1 MPPIT
6 RWWIKLALVYLVA
19 ALGLSLVLAT
29 RAVISLPPLVAAFGP
44 VYFHMFLVG
53 WVTQLIF
60 GVAYW
65 MFPKHSKERPRGSE
79 TLAVATMVL
88 LNIGLLIRAVAEPL
102 NALHPGAA
110 WGSLLMLSAIL
121 QWLAG
126 VGFVANTWGRVK
138 EK

>member
-1 MPPIT
+1 MPLIT

-19 ALGLSLVLAT
+19 ALGLGLVLAA
-29 RAVISLPPLVAAFGP
+29 RAVMSLPPLVAAFGP
-44 VYFHMFLVG
+44 VYFHVFLVG

-65 MFPKHSKERPRGSE
+65 MFPKYSKERPRGSE
-79 TLAVATMVL
+79 TLAVATMAL
-88 LNIGLLIRAVAEPL
+88 LNVGLLVRAVAEPL
-102 NALHPGAA
+102 NALHPGAI
-110 WGSLLMLSAIL
+110 WGRLLVFSAIL

-126 VGFVANTWGRVK
+126 LGFVANTWGRVK

>member
-6 RWWIKLALVYLVA
+6 RWWIKLALVYFVA
-19 ALGLSLVLAT
+19 ALWLSLILAA
-29 RAVISLPPLVAAFGP
+29 RSMVNMPPLIAAFGP
-44 VYFHMFLVG
+44 VYFHLFLVG

-65 MFPKHSKERPRGSE
+65 MFPKYSREHPRGNE
-79 TLAVATMVL
+79 ALAVATMVL
-88 LNIGLLIRAVAEPL
+88 LNVGLLLRTVAEPL
-102 NALHPGAA
+102 NTLHPGVV
-110 WGSLLMLSAIL
+110 WGWLLVLSAIL

-126 VGFVANTWGRVK
+126 LGFVANTWGRVK